1 MSPLFSDLL
10 RLKNVPGARVCQEIT
25 LDTMLGAAG
34 EDFKGSYG
42 PDGLKFVVRKSATVA
57 AHGALAHSKASSL
70 GHSLQSDQNGQ
81 NSKTL
86 IGRRLSLPGQEE

>member
-42 PDGLKFVVRKSATVA
+42 PDGLRFPKSL
-57 AHGALAHSKASSL
+57 HLPLQALASL
-70 GHSLQSDQNGQ
+70 
-81 NSKTL
+81 
-86 IGRRLSLPGQEE
+86 EEYH

>member
-42 PDGLKFVVRKSATVA
+42 PDGLTLSPAVPTSFTQ
-57 AHGALAHSKASSL
+57 ASINLETS
-70 GHSLQSDQNGQ
+70 STD
-81 NSKTL
+81 
-86 IGRRLSLPGQEE
+86 I